1 MFVRPTVLTIVA
13 PVISAIFFRSYLMP
27 ISSATSD
34 IFRAITIGFSSSN
47 NCAAKYKL
55 RSKLDASRTLTI
67 TSGLSFTMTL
77 RATNSS
83 KERAVKLYVPGKSI
97 NNNSWPSK
105 FVWPSFFSTVTP
117 A

>member
-13 PVISAIFFRSYLMP
+13 PVNSAIFLKSYLMP

-34 IFRAITIGFSSSN
+34 MFRAITIGFSSSN
-47 NCAAKYKL
+47 SCAAKYKL
-55 RSKLDASRTLTI
+55 RSKLDASRTFTI
-67 TSGLSFTMTL
+67 TSGLSFTITF

-83 KERAVKLYVPGKSI
+83 NERAVKLYVPGKSI
-97 NNNSWPSK
+97 NNKSRPLK
-105 FVWPSFFSTVTP
+105 LAWPSFFSTVTP